1 MYFGTYLMQ
10 QFYIST
16 PIMLPLLYSDYLET
30 IPSSRM
36 SLFHQSYEYNY
47 SEMDK
52 KEGEKN

>member
-10 QFYIST
+10 QFYTST